1 MPGMQLATHPPFT
14 NKKGLPESVQLVSIL
29 FGFSGRTLGG
39 LGIGV
44 GFGLGLGLGGLEL
57 GLPAASGTLQNT
69 YG

>member
-1 MPGMQLATHPPFT
+1 MQLATHPPFT
-14 NKKGLPESVQLVSIL
+14 NKKGLAVSVQLVSIL
-29 FGFSGRTLGG
+29 FVFSGRTFEG

-44 GFGLGLGLGGLEL
+44 GLGGLEL

>member
-1 MPGMQLATHPPFT
+1 MQLATHPPFT
-14 NKKGLPESVQLVSIL
+14 NKKGLAVSVQLVSIL
-29 FGFSGRTLGG
+29 FVFSGRTLGG

-44 GFGLGLGLGGLEL
+44 GLGLGLGGLEL